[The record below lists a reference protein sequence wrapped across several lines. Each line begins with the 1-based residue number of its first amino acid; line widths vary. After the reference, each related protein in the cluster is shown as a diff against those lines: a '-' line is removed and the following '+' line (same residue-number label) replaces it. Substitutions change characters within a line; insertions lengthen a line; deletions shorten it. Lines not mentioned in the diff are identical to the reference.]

1 MAFLA
6 LSELKSFDIE
16 TLAKEIV
23 NTKKQLFE
31 LRLKKATRQS
41 FKPHLFKHNKRK
53 IAQLLTL
60 ESEKQQQIK

>member
-31 LRLKKATRQS
+31 LRLKKQ
-41 FKPHLFKHNKRK
+41 PVN
-53 IAQLLTL
+53 LLSL
-60 ESEKQQQIK
+60 IYSNIISVK